1 MVFLEKYLTM
11 KSTVFNEF
19 SFFSSQYVETEP
31 QLPVQKSTRFFYVE
45 GEKMVMFT
53 GADEIVDLLGKV
65 ELTSQEMVLVMMS
78 DGSDALL
85 L

>member
-1 MVFLEKYLTM
+1 
-11 KSTVFNEF
+11 
-19 SFFSSQYVETEP
+19 
-31 QLPVQKSTRFFYVE
+31 
-45 GEKMVMFT
+45 MFT

-65 ELTSQEMVLVMMS
+65 ELTSQEMMLVMMS